1 MYSRSRLPPAGYRSS
16 VPPQYSGNLFRP
28 VRREKTE
35 PYLPP
40 EPAAPSSDTA
50 DTEESV
56 AACVPEDQPQEHDKA
71 ALSVSEGKEPF
82 PDKIRQEDKILLGV
96 LLLLSAEHEHAMDM
110 IVILLLLLG
119 IR

>member
-16 VPPQYSGNLFRP
+16 IPPQYSGNLFQP
-28 VRREKTE
+28 VRREKTD
-35 PYLPP
+35 PYHPP
-40 EPAAPSSDTA
+40 EPAAPPPEAEETVTA
-50 DTEESV
+50 SV
-56 AACVPEDQPQEHDKA
+56 LEDQPQEQSEA
-71 ALSVSEGKEPF
+71 ALPVSDGKEPL

-96 LLLLSAEHEHAMDM
+96 LLLLAAEHEHAMDM

>member
-16 VPPQYSGNLFRP
+16 VPPQYSGNLFQP

-35 PYLPP
+35 HYFPP
-40 EPAAPSSDTA
+40 EPAAPSPE
-50 DTEESV
+50 TEETVTDVVLESQV
-56 AACVPEDQPQEHDKA
+56 QEKEYAKD
-71 ALSVSEGKEPF
+71 ALPVSDGEEKL
-82 PDKIRQEDKILLGV
+82 PDKKRQEDKILLGV